1 MTTQTRIDLFDKAV
15 NEAYEWIN
23 EVDRET
29 GLDDRHYAFAA
40 LRGTLHAIRDEITPD
55 QSGHVSAQLP
65 TLIRGVYFE
74 GWDPSRTPADDRTVD
89 GFLDHVRP
97 SFMGYGREYN
107 LLQIVRDTLAVLERK
122 LPDVMA
128 KVKHTLPRHVREVWP

>member
-1 MTTQTRIDLFDKAV
+1 MATQARIELFEKTV
-15 NEAYEWIN
+15 NESYEWVN
-23 EVDRET
+23 EVDSET

-40 LRGTLHAIRDEITPD
+40 LRGTLHAIRDEITAD

-65 TLIRGVYFE
+65 TLLRGVYFE
-74 GWDPSRTPADDRTVD
+74 GWDPSRIPADDRTVD

-97 SFMGYGREYN
+97 AFTAYGSEYD
-107 LLQIVRDTLAVLERK
+107 LAEIVHDTLAVIERK

-128 KVKHTLPRHVREVWP
+128 KVKHTLPKHIRHLWS